1 MLASIKSFLQR
12 ETAAGIILFFAA
24 VLAVICANSPL
35 ENLYGELFNT
45 TFAIQLGNSALSKP
59 LILWINDG
67 LMAVFFF
74 LVGLE
79 LKREIMVGE
88 LANRRKLALPLFG
101 AIGGM
106 ALPAAIY
113 VFVNR
118 GHPEALTGW
127 AIPAAT
133 DIAFA
138 LGVLALLGNR
148 VPVALKI
155 FLVSLA
161 IIDDIGAI
169 VIIAFFYTK
178 NLAVSALAVAVPVI
192 ITLFILNRKGIPN
205 RAPYILL
212 GIVLWIAVL
221 KSGVHAT
228 LAGIVLAMFIPL
240 EGRDKNPDTSPL
252 RELEHA
258 LHPWVAY
265 MVLPIFAFANAGV
278 SLSGISPDSILA
290 PIPLGIALGLFV
302 GKQLGVFG
310 FSWIAIK
317 FGLAALPAHVSW
329 KGLYGVAL
337 LTGVGFTMSLFIGS
351 LAFEETGNP
360 EYAVDDRLGIILGSA
375 LSAISGYLVLRYLT
389 PPPRPTNSS

>member
-1 MLASIKSFLQR
+1 MLSTIKSFLQR
-12 ETAAGIILFFAA
+12 ETTAGIILFFAA
-24 VLAVICANSPL
+24 VLAVLFANSPL
-35 ENLYGELFNT
+35 SGLYAALLDTRFEIRLGE
-45 TFAIQLGNSALSKP
+45 AALAKP

-79 LKREIMVGE
+79 LKREMLVGE
-88 LANRRKLALPLFG
+88 LANRRKLALPLFA

-106 ALPAAIY
+106 LLPAAIY
-113 VFVNR
+113 VLVNR
-118 GHPEALTGW
+118 DNPEALKGW

-169 VIIAFFYTK
+169 IIIAFFYTE
-178 NLAVSALAVAVPVI
+178 NLSVTALLVAIPVLI
-192 ITLFILNRKGIPN
+192 GLFILNRKQIGN

-212 GIVLWIAVL
+212 GIILWIAVL

-228 LAGIVLAMFIPL
+228 LAGIALAMFIPL
-240 EGRDKNPDTSPL
+240 ESREEDSAHSPL
-252 RELEHA
+252 RELEHS

-265 MVLPIFAFANAGV
+265 MVLPIFAFANSGL
-278 SLSGISPDSILA
+278 SLQGLTLDSILA
-290 PIPLGIALGLFV
+290 PIPLGIALGLFI
-302 GKQLGVFG
+302 GKQVGVFS

-317 FGLAALPAHVSW
+317 LGLAELPDRVHW

-360 EYAVDDRLGIILGSA
+360 EYVVDDRLGIILGSA
-375 LSAISGYLVLRYLT
+375 LSAIAGYLVLRLT
-389 PPPRPTNSS
+389 SFPKSTLTK